1 MVLSFLI
8 FKERKRLHKR
18 KLNGILKNMKTLTKG
33 VFMKRNTQAND
44 EKVLRYSLRKY
55 KLGLASVTIG
65 AIFLSF
71 AAVQGVKADEAV
83 STPDSST
90 QVEQADPSLTT
101 SGLVT
106 ETPTAPVAA
115 ENATVSK
122 ENEPVSLPEENT
134 GRTEIPKLTET
145 SENTPKTVSTNNSQ
159 TLTNASEDPIAEGTI
174 RLHFQELP
182 SPDKSSLGLWTWDDV
197 ETPSSQ
203 KGAWPTGATSFAEAK
218 QDDYGVYLDVKLSSA
233 PKKLSFLINN
243 AAGTNLSGDKAV
255 EILSPQMNE
264 AWIDKDFQVYSYQP
278 IPQDHVRINY
288 FRTDGDYSNK
298 SVWYW
303 GDVKD
308 APSNW
313 PDGVN
318 FQPNGKYGAYLDIP
332 LTQAAKSIGFL
343 LLDESKTGDD
353 VKIQPNDYKF
363 SDLKKSRQLFVRDT
377 DPTVYTNPYFV
388 KDVRLTGA
396 QQLSPSKI
404 ELSFTNLDE
413 VSSEDILKDL
423 KVTDKDGNSV
433 TLKQL
438 DLDAKLKKATLTGD
452 FAAENLPY
460 KVTLGSDSF
469 KTSES
474 WQLKDALYSYDGEL
488 GARLEENGTK
498 AHVTL
503 WSPSADQVDIIVY
516 DKNNQDK
523 VLAEHALSKG
533 PRGTWQAD
541 LLATD
546 FGLEN
551 LTGYYYQYRI
561 KRGDQSVI
569 VLDPYAK
576 SLAAWNSDDAN
587 KGPEHKIAKAAFVEI
602 LLIMDQKTLTTL
614 RFLTL
619 NLEKMPLFMRPMSE
633 I

>member
-1 MVLSFLI
+1 
-8 FKERKRLHKR
+8 
-18 KLNGILKNMKTLTKG
+18 
-33 VFMKRNTQAND
+33 MKRNTQAND

-115 ENATVSK
+115 ENATVFK

-134 GRTEIPKLTET
+134 GRTGIPKLTET
-145 SENTPKTVSTNNSQ
+145 SENTPKTVGTNNSQ

-218 QDDYGVYLDVKLSSA
+218 QDDYGVYLDVKLSST

-288 FRTDGDYSNK
+288 FRTDGDYGNK

-332 LTQAAKSIGFL
+332 LTEAAKSIGFL

-363 SDLKKSRQLFVRDT
+363 SDLKKTRQLFVRDT
-377 DPTVYTNPYFV
+377 DTTVYTNPYFV
-388 KDVRLTGA
+388 KDVRLTGT
-396 QQLSPSKI
+396 QQLSPSQI
-404 ELSFTNLDE
+404 ELSFTNLED

-423 KVTDKDGNSV
+423 KVTDKDGNSA

-438 DLDAKLKKATLTGD
+438 NLDTKLKKATLTGD

-460 KVTLGSDSF
+460 KVTLGNDSF

-488 GARLEENGTK
+488 GARLQENGTK

-516 DKNNQDK
+516 DKNNQDM

-533 PRGTWQAD
+533 LRGTWQAD

-546 FGLEN
+546 LGLEK
-551 LTGYYYQYRI
+551 LTGYFYQYRI
-561 KRGDQSVI
+561 KRGD
-569 VLDPYAK
+569 
-576 SLAAWNSDDAN
+576 
-587 KGPEHKIAKAAFVEI
+587 
-602 LLIMDQKTLTTL
+602 
-614 RFLTL
+614 
-619 NLEKMPLFMRPMSE
+619 
-633 I
+633 

>member
-1 MVLSFLI
+1 
-8 FKERKRLHKR
+8 
-18 KLNGILKNMKTLTKG
+18 
-33 VFMKRNTQAND
+33 MKRNTQAND

-65 AIFLSF
+65 AVFLSF
-71 AAVQGVKADEAV
+71 AATHGVKAEEVV
-83 STPDSST
+83 STPASST
-90 QVEQADPSLTT
+90 QVESADSSLTT

-106 ETPTAPVAA
+106 ETPTAPLTA

-122 ENEPVSLPEENT
+122 ENEPVSLPAENT
-134 GRTEIPKLTET
+134 SRTEPTKLTET

-159 TLTNASEDPIAEGTI
+159 ALTNTSEEPIAEGTI

-182 SPDKSSLGLWTWDDV
+182 SQDKASLGLWTWDDV

-218 QDDYGVYLDVKLSSA
+218 QDNYGVYLDVKLSST

-332 LTQAAKSIGFL
+332 LTEAAKSIGFL

-363 SDLKKSRQLFVRDT
+363 SDLKKTRQLFVRDT
-377 DPTVYTNPYFV
+377 DTTVYTNPYFV

-396 QQLSPSKI
+396 QQLSPSQI
-404 ELSFTNLDE
+404 ELSFTNLED

-423 KVTDKDGNSV
+423 KVTDKDGNSA

-438 DLDAKLKKATLTGD
+438 ELDAKLKKATLTGD

-460 KVTLGSDSF
+460 KVTLGNDSF

-488 GARLEENGTK
+488 GARLQENGTK

-523 VLAEHALSKG
+523 VLAEHTLSKG
-533 PRGTWQAD
+533 
-541 LLATD
+541 L
-546 FGLEN
+546 
-551 LTGYYYQYRI
+551 
-561 KRGDQSVI
+561 
-569 VLDPYAK
+569 
-576 SLAAWNSDDAN
+576 
-587 KGPEHKIAKAAFVEI
+587 
-602 LLIMDQKTLTTL
+602 
-614 RFLTL
+614 
-619 NLEKMPLFMRPMSE
+619 
-633 I
+633 

>member
-1 MVLSFLI
+1 
-8 FKERKRLHKR
+8 
-18 KLNGILKNMKTLTKG
+18 
-33 VFMKRNTQAND
+33 MKRNTQSNN

-65 AIFLSF
+65 AVFLSF
-71 AAVQGVKADEAV
+71 TAVQGVKAEEV
-83 STPDSST
+83 STPISST
-90 QVEQADPSLTT
+90 QVEPSDSSLTT

-106 ETPTAPVAA
+106 ETPTAPVTAD
-115 ENATVSK
+115 NTTVSK
-122 ENEPVSLPEENT
+122 ENEPVSLSEENT
-134 GRTEIPKLTET
+134 SPTVAYKLNET
-145 SENTPKTVSTNNSQ
+145 TENTPKTVSTNNSQ
-159 TLTNASEDPIAEGTI
+159 SLTNASEDPIAEGTI

-182 SPDKSSLGLWTWDDV
+182 SLDKASLGLWTWDDV

-203 KGAWPTGATSFAEAK
+203 KGVWPTGATSFAEAK
-218 QDDYGVYLDVKLSSA
+218 QDDYGVYLDVKLSAS

-243 AAGTNLSGDKAV
+243 AAGTNLSGDKTV

-332 LTQAAKSIGFL
+332 LTEAAKSIGFL

-363 SDLKKSRQLFVRDT
+363 SDLKKTRQLFVRDT
-377 DPTVYTNPYFV
+377 DTTVYTNPYFV

-396 QQLSPSKI
+396 QQLSPSQI
-404 ELSFTNLDE
+404 ELSFTNLEE

-423 KVTDKDGNSV
+423 KVTDKDGN
-433 TLKQL
+433 
-438 DLDAKLKKATLTGD
+438 
-452 FAAENLPY
+452 
-460 KVTLGSDSF
+460 
-469 KTSES
+469 
-474 WQLKDALYSYDGEL
+474 
-488 GARLEENGTK
+488 
-498 AHVTL
+498 
-503 WSPSADQVDIIVY
+503 
-516 DKNNQDK
+516 
-523 VLAEHALSKG
+523 LS
-533 PRGTWQAD
+533 
-541 LLATD
+541 
-546 FGLEN
+546 
-551 LTGYYYQYRI
+551 
-561 KRGDQSVI
+561 
-569 VLDPYAK
+569 
-576 SLAAWNSDDAN
+576 
-587 KGPEHKIAKAAFVEI
+587 
-602 LLIMDQKTLTTL
+602 LIH
-614 RFLTL
+614 
-619 NLEKMPLFMRPMSE
+619 

>member
-1 MVLSFLI
+1 M
-8 FKERKRLHKR
+8 
-18 KLNGILKNMKTLTKG
+18 
-33 VFMKRNTQAND
+33 
-44 EKVLRYSLRKY
+44 
-55 KLGLASVTIG
+55 
-65 AIFLSF
+65 SF

-83 STPDSST
+83 STLDSST
-90 QVEQADPSLTT
+90 QVEPADPSLTT

-145 SENTPKTVSTNNSQ
+145 SENTPKTVSTSNSQ
-159 TLTNASEDPIAEGTI
+159 ALTNASEDPIADGSI

-182 SPDKSSLGLWTWDDV
+182 SPDKASLGLWTWDDV

-353 VKIQPNDYKF
+353 VKIQSNDYKF

-396 QQLSPSKI
+396 QQLSPSQI

-498 AHVTL
+498 
-503 WSPSADQVDIIVY
+503 D
-516 DKNNQDK
+516 
-523 VLAEHALSKG
+523 
-533 PRGTWQAD
+533 
-541 LLATD
+541 
-546 FGLEN
+546 
-551 LTGYYYQYRI
+551 
-561 KRGDQSVI
+561 
-569 VLDPYAK
+569 
-576 SLAAWNSDDAN
+576 
-587 KGPEHKIAKAAFVEI
+587 
-602 LLIMDQKTLTTL
+602 M
-614 RFLTL
+614 
-619 NLEKMPLFMRPMSE
+619 
-633 I
+633 

>member
-1 MVLSFLI
+1 
-8 FKERKRLHKR
+8 
-18 KLNGILKNMKTLTKG
+18 
-33 VFMKRNTQAND
+33 MKRNTQTND

-65 AIFLSF
+65 AVFLSF
-71 AAVQGVKADEAV
+71 AATHGVKAEEVV
-83 STPDSST
+83 STPASST
-90 QVEQADPSLTT
+90 QVESADSSFTT

-106 ETPTAPVAA
+106 ETPTAPLTA

-122 ENEPVSLPEENT
+122 ENEPVSLSEGNT
-134 GRTEIPKLTET
+134 SRTEPTKLTET

-159 TLTNASEDPIAEGTI
+159 ALTNASEEPIAEGTI

-182 SPDKSSLGLWTWDDV
+182 SQDKASLGLWTWDDV

-218 QDDYGVYLDVKLSSA
+218 QDNYGVYLDVKLSST

-288 FRTDGDYSNK
+288 FRTDGDYGNK

-332 LTQAAKSIGFL
+332 LTEAAKSIGFL

-363 SDLKKSRQLFVRDT
+363 SDLKKTRQLFVRDT
-377 DPTVYTNPYFV
+377 DTTVYTNPYFV

-396 QQLSPSKI
+396 QQLSPSQI

-423 KVTDKDGNSV
+423 KVTDKDGNSA

-438 DLDAKLKKATLTGD
+438 DLDAKRKK
-452 FAAENLPY
+452 
-460 KVTLGSDSF
+460 
-469 KTSES
+469 
-474 WQLKDALYSYDGEL
+474 SYIN
-488 GARLEENGTK
+488 R
-498 AHVTL
+498 
-503 WSPSADQVDIIVY
+503 
-516 DKNNQDK
+516 
-523 VLAEHALSKG
+523 
-533 PRGTWQAD
+533 
-541 LLATD
+541 
-546 FGLEN
+546 
-551 LTGYYYQYRI
+551 
-561 KRGDQSVI
+561 
-569 VLDPYAK
+569 
-576 SLAAWNSDDAN
+576 
-587 KGPEHKIAKAAFVEI
+587 
-602 LLIMDQKTLTTL
+602 
-614 RFLTL
+614 
-619 NLEKMPLFMRPMSE
+619 
-633 I
+633 